1 MYKNV
6 ERVCRVNVCEHGI
19 KHSPFFRTSIYI
31 LNRALFQAIPS
42 YGGSLLFARIP
53 RTTLLRKAFTKIQ
66 IQRRVR
72 DSIMAKAS
80 LDVVTLVRLDSKS
93 TPRVRSFR
101 ERAEVCLLCVCD
113 ACADRCAFV
122 SALSR
127 ARQLCCRDP
136 LGSQKHVGMHAPT
149 AFRMRLDASN
159 KRGKDGLCAR
169 LMRARA

>member
-1 MYKNV
+1 MVAPSFLYTIGFSAENGPNKV
-6 ERVCRVNVCEHGI
+6 IRVTSPPDLSTPVCYIHGI

-31 LNRALFQAIPS
+31 LNRALFQALEVLCCSHGFPE
-42 YGGSLLFARIP
+42 
-53 RTTLLRKAFTKIQ
+53 TTLLRKAFTKIQ

-113 ACADRCAFV
+113 ACADRCAFE

-136 LGSQKHVGMHAPT
+136 LGSQKHVGMHAPLGT
-149 AFRMRLDASN
+149 L
-159 KRGKDGLCAR
+159 GCVL
-169 LMRARA
+169 